1 MEHTCIVLAVLE
13 STARLLNVTAR
24 RLGGRLPRDG
34 GVGCCTVGA
43 PLVGAAVFG
52 RRVGVA
58 PTQHLEQ
65 RVRSGVDPCSVLQRR

>member
-34 GVGCCTVGA
+34 GVDCCTVRF
-43 PLVGAAVFG
+43 VGL
-52 RRVGVA
+52 RVGVA